1 MSTTSPRGLAPG
13 VPQRPPRLLYI
24 AVAVAA
30 LVAAWAACAPKLM
43 PAPVVTVPR
52 FPDFVRPAVPAAFA
66 NAVPAINEDRGWR
79 FLQAGDLKNAE
90 HEFQPALRTVPE
102 FYPAETGLGYVELAR
117 KDGKAA
123 LAHFERALERQG
135 NDASALAGKGQ
146 ALVALD
152 RGSEA
157 IAAFKT
163 ALAVDPSLT
172 DLQRRIEVLTFR
184 SLEQGLARARQ
195 AMRNGKLDEAISL
208 YTTAIAASPDSA
220 ILYRELAAVERQKG
234 DLDRALEHFRKAA
247 SLDATDARSL
257 VQIGEI
263 LEWRGDFAAAQKSY
277 ADALAI
283 EPSDAI
289 EARID
294 AVRERI
300 ELARMPEEYRAI
312 ERSSEITRG
321 DLAALIAVR
330 LAPLVQAGRRGDA
343 VLITDVRGHWA
354 SSWILAVARSGVME
368 PFANHAFQ
376 PAAIVRR
383 VDLAQAASR
392 LLARIAAAEPARAK
406 TWETARVKF
415 PDLSSGHLAYPAASM
430 AVAAG
435 VMPVEADNSFQPS
448 KPVSGAEAYAA
459 VRRIEMLAGAARK
472 RKAVQ

>member
-1 MSTTSPRGLAPG
+1 TTSPRGLAPG
-13 VPQRPPRLLYI
+13 VPKRPPRLLYI

-90 HEFQPALRTVPE
+90 HEFQLALRTVPE

-195 AMRNGKLDEAISL
+195 AMRSGKLDEAISL

-234 DLDRALEHFRKAA
+234 DLDR
-247 SLDATDARSL
+247 
-257 VQIGEI
+257 
-263 LEWRGDFAAAQKSY
+263 
-277 ADALAI
+277 
-283 EPSDAI
+283 
-289 EARID
+289 
-294 AVRERI
+294 
-300 ELARMPEEYRAI
+300 
-312 ERSSEITRG
+312 
-321 DLAALIAVR
+321 
-330 LAPLVQAGRRGDA
+330 
-343 VLITDVRGHWA
+343 
-354 SSWILAVARSGVME
+354 
-368 PFANHAFQ
+368 
-376 PAAIVRR
+376 
-383 VDLAQAASR
+383 
-392 LLARIAAAEPARAK
+392 
-406 TWETARVKF
+406 
-415 PDLSSGHLAYPAASM
+415 
-430 AVAAG
+430 
-435 VMPVEADNSFQPS
+435 
-448 KPVSGAEAYAA
+448 
-459 VRRIEMLAGAARK
+459 
-472 RKAVQ
+472 